1 MDKAD
6 RTPGDGELA
15 WPTTPGWVSHL
26 LCVMKQVC
34 KQICL
39 WLFILNFLSLE
50 NIHNRI

>member
-15 WPTTPGWVSHL
+15 CPRLPAGFHL

>member
-6 RTPGDGELA
+6 RTPGDGEL
-15 WPTTPGWVSHL
+15 G
-26 LCVMKQVC
+26 

-39 WLFILNFLSLE
+39 WLFTLNFLSLE